1 MMKNVFSKF
10 STRRLFFLFVACLT
24 VCSAVSAQTV
34 TPKTT
39 HEVLL
44 ETTKGNIRIALYDDT
59 PLHRDNFLKLVKEG
73 FYDGLLFHRV
83 IYNFM
88 IQAGDTA
95 SRHAQ
100 PGQFL
105 GDSPEGYQIPA
116 EIRYP
121 KLFHKRGAVAAARQ
135 ADDVNPERASSAS
148 QFYIAYGRRFND
160 AMLDDVQKRL
170 DKQTGG
176 EVKLTPE
183 VREVYK
189 AVGGTPHLDGQYT
202 VFGEVVEGLDVVK
215 DIEWV
220 DTDENARP
228 KEDVR
233 IIRAVVVK

>member
-10 STRRLFFLFVACLT
+10 FTRRLSFLFAACLT
-24 VCSAVSAQTV
+24 VCSAASAQTV

-189 AVGGTPHLDGQYT
+189 AVGGTPHLDEQYT

>member
-10 STRRLFFLFVACLT
+10 STRRLFFLFAACLT

-73 FYDGLLFHRV
+73 FYDGQLFHRV

-170 DKQTGG
+170 DKQTVG

-228 KEDVR
+228 KEDIR